1 MTRARKNPQVFVG
14 WISPTTSSFDRR
26 PMAGGAH
33 PTSTHPTF
41 MVSRLPK
48 AQRGVALIGAIFVV
62 VILAMLGIYMVTL
75 SGVEQATTSQ
85 AVIAS
90 RVYYGA
96 KAGLEWGIHQAI
108 GPTVSVCNSST
119 PLAPIAG
126 LGDIG
131 VTVICVCTYPA
142 ACVSGATSVFYLKST
157 ATYGTYGNADYSQRI
172 LEATVTGIP

>member
-1 MTRARKNPQVFVG
+1 M
-14 WISPTTSSFDRR
+14 R
-26 PMAGGAH
+26 PIRH
-33 PTSTHPTF
+33 
-41 MVSRLPK
+41 R
-48 AQRGVALIGAIFVV
+48 QRGVALIGAIFVV

-75 SGVEQATTSQ
+75 SGVQHATTSQ

-108 GPTVSVCNSST
+108 GPTVSTCNAPFTT

-126 LGDIG
+126 LGDIN
-131 VTVICVCTYPA
+131 VTVTCTCTYPA
-142 ACVSGATSVFYLKST
+142 VCVSGATSVYYLTST
-157 ATYGTYGNADYSQRI
+157 ATYGTYGSAGYAQRR